1 MGHRLQVEMKIKRKR
16 KHSLKYVFVKYFIF
30 VISSFISAL
39 FIFILFGNVI
49 IKLGVVQDPY
59 VLEKNEE
66 LLKSEIE
73 KNADFDFSKLP
84 SEALYAL
91 IKNDEIFESNMTKKE
106 QKEALYI
113 YFSKLSGEEIPIF
126 YNVIERKEDIC
137 ILLYEPK
144 IRYTIPWMEKFLP
157 DFEVLILFLLAITCI
172 AEFVL
177 LTLLFSRKLKKRLSS
192 IIELTEKIK
201 EQDLDFQAKRTDIT
215 ELNDVIDSI
224 DSMKEALKE
233 SLIKNWNMEQTK
245 REQIEALAH
254 DIKTPLTVI
263 RGNTELLSLTELTD
277 RQKDFVNYSLN
288 NIDRVELL
296 LKNLSELN
304 KGKNIDRDLH
314 EVLATDKFI
323 TQISEE
329 IKALA
334 IAKSRSIDI
343 INKLYANIYINVDID
358 LLNRAV
364 MNIVSN
370 AINYSK
376 EDTDI
381 EVNFSIED
389 GKFLIKC
396 IDKGK
401 GFNKE
406 ELKKAKEQFYR
417 GDKSRTNTEHSGLG
431 LSIADDIVSSFG
443 GELRLENNIDVGAS
457 VSILIPIADI

>member
-1 MGHRLQVEMKIKRKR
+1 MKIKRKR

-113 YFSKLSGEEIPIF
+113 YFSKLSGQEIPIF

-157 DFEVLILFLLAITCI
+157 DFEVLILLLLAITCI

-245 REQIEALAH
+245 REQIAALAH

-277 RQKDFVNYSLN
+277 RQKDFVNYSL
-288 NIDRVELL
+288 
-296 LKNLSELN
+296 
-304 KGKNIDRDLH
+304 RDLH

-343 INKLYANIYINVDID
+343 INKLYTNIYINVDID

-376 EDTDI
+376 KDTDI

-401 GFNKE
+401 GFNNE

>member
-1 MGHRLQVEMKIKRKR
+1 MKIKRKR
-16 KHSLKYVFVKYFIF
+16 RHSLKYIFVKYFIF
-30 VISSFISAL
+30 VISSFLSAL

-59 VLEKNEE
+59 ILEKNEE
-66 LLKSEIE
+66 LLKREIE

-91 IKNDEIFESNMTKKE
+91 IENDEIFESNMTKKE
-106 QKEALYI
+106 QKEALHI

-157 DFEVLILFLLAITCI
+157 DFEVLILLLLAITCI
-172 AEFVL
+172 AEFML
-177 LTLLFSRKLKKRLSS
+177 ITLLFSRKLKKRLSS

-224 DSMKEALKE
+224 DSMKEAFKE
-233 SLIKNWNMEQTK
+233 SLIKNWSMEQTK
-245 REQIEALAH
+245 REQIAALAH

-263 RGNTELLSLTELTD
+263 RGNTELLSLTELSD

-304 KGKNIDRDLH
+304 KGKNIDKDLH
-314 EVLATDKFI
+314 AVLATDKFI
-323 TQISEE
+323 TQIGEE

-334 IAKSRSIDI
+334 IAKRRNIN
-343 INKLYANIYINVDID
+343 INKLYANIYINADID

-370 AINYSK
+370 AINYSEK
-376 EDTDI
+376 DTDV
-381 EVNFSIED
+381 EVDFSTED
-389 GKFLIKC
+389 KYFLIKC
-396 IDKGK
+396 IDKGR
-401 GFNKE
+401 GFSKE
-406 ELKKAKEQFYR
+406 DLKKAKEQFYR
-417 GDKSRTNTEHSGLG
+417 GDKSRSNTEHSGLG
-431 LSIADDIVSSFG
+431 LSITDDIVSSFG
-443 GELRLENNIDVGAS
+443 GELRLENNTDSGAS
-457 VSILIPIADI
+457 VSILIPVVDI